1 MSDMGVTVLRLGHRH
16 YRDQRL
22 TTHVALTARAL
33 GAEKVILSGEKDEK
47 IIGSVE
53 DIARRWG
60 GDFEVGYEK
69 NFRRIINNFHGVKV
83 HLTMYG
89 LRVQDKMKD
98 IRGEKDVLVVLG
110 SEKVPGDVYRMVDYN
125 IAVGS
130 QPHSEV
136 AALAVFLH
144 EYFGGKELEKEFGG
158 AKIRVVP
165 QERGKKLL

>member
-1 MSDMGVTVLRLGHRH
+1 MGVTVLRLGHRH

-53 DIARRWG
+53 DIAKRWG
-60 GDFEVGYEK
+60 GDFEVEYEK
-69 NFRRIINNFHGVKV
+69 NYRRIINNFHGVKV

-98 IRGEKDVLVVLG
+98 IRGEKDVLLVLG
-110 SEKVPGDVYRMVDYN
+110 SEKVPGDVYHMVDYN

-158 AKIRVVP
+158 AKIRVKP
-165 QERGKKLL
+165 HECGKSFFTS

>member
-1 MSDMGVTVLRLGHRH
+1 MGVTVLRLGHRH

-47 IIGSVE
+47 IIGSVK

-60 GDFEVGYEK
+60 GDFEVEYEK
-69 NFRRIINNFHGVKV
+69 NYRRIINNFHGVKV

-110 SEKVPGDVYRMVDYN
+110 SEKVPRDVYHMVDYN

-144 EYFGGKELEKEFGG
+144 EYFGGKELEKVFRG

-165 QERGKKLL
+165 QERGKKRI

>member
-110 SEKVPGDVYRMVDYN
+110 SEKVPGDVYHMVDYN